1 MMRPTLLMLL
11 AKAENI
17 LFGDTGLRPVGGE
30 QTLKGLLAKNY
41 AGVNYMLAHLMD
53 EEHAAKTSEIY
64 AKAQVAATGD
74 FERLSRL
81 QEAWQAVNTLPAD
94 ATPDAKVDAAH
105 RLIVELVR
113 AFRV

>member
-1 MMRPTLLMLL
+1 MVAPQN
-11 AKAENI
+11 EPQVV
-17 LFGDTGLRPVGGE
+17 PVANDPVVNQVVE
-30 QTLKGLLAKNY
+30 QILKGLLAKNY

-53 EEHAAKTSEIY
+53 EEHAAKTSKIY

-105 RLIVELVR
+105 RLIVEIVR